1 MAWPASTV
9 ATTHLDQDSDSVLS
23 ARAQIKSV
31 ADAVNDIIQSGFH
44 TGNDGTGSGLDAD
57 KVDGYD
63 ATATPTASRVVVSS
77 ATGKV
82 DGWVSDATDTVKGKV
97 GLATDAEVAAG
108 SSTSLAIT
116 PAGLFS
122 TLVKV
127 HSNRGYQKLPNG
139 LIIQWG
145 SFYVNATVGTCTWV
159 GSVTFPV
166 AFPSACGGFSLS
178 WTGAN
183 PRISLGA
190 NTVNAS
196 GLGNIDASDNGSGG
210 NRTGYVYWIAVG
222 Y

>member
-122 TLVKV
+122 TLAKS
-127 HSNRGYQKLPNG
+127 HGANGYQKLPNG

-145 SFYVNATVGTCTWV
+145 DA
-159 GSVTFPV
+159 GSVSSGGTQNVTHLTFP
-166 AFPSACGGFSLS
+166 SLS
-178 WTGAN
+178 AAVVA
-183 PRISLGA
+183 ISSSALAYISITAKSASGF
-190 NTVNAS
+190 TVRSNNNAS
-196 GLGNIDASDNGSGG
+196 SN
-210 NRTGYVYWIAVG
+210 VYWIAVG